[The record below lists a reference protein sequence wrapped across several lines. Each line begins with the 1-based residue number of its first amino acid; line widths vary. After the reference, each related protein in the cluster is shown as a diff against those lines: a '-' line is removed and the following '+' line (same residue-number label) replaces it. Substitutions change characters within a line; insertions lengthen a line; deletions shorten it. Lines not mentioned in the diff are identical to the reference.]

1 MSLKLGRVSAYL
13 NLSPHYSC
21 ERQEKVS
28 DANYRA
34 FGFFRGAF
42 TLVIYD
48 NIKTSLD
55 AIFVGKN
62 RQFSLINADRLA
74 LFVIGINS

>member
-1 MSLKLGRVSAYL
+1 
-13 NLSPHYSC
+13 
-21 ERQEKVS
+21 VS